1 MIDINKIYCGNNL
14 DIMKTMDT
22 ESIDLIYLDPPYF
35 SQKNYGDFN
44 DFWNSLDDYLTF
56 MKLRLQEMHRILKD
70 TGSIY
75 LHVDWH
81 AVHYLKVEM
90 DKIFGY
96 NNFQN
101 EIIWCYKG
109 GNATKKFRQKHDTI
123 LFYSKGKNKTF
134 NVNDVRIPYNEILL
148 NNTLKDNEGKLYY
161 KTGQKGSKGKVYLHP
176 NGQLLNDWWDD
187 IPSATSAHGNEFKGY
202 PTQKPEALLS
212 RIIKVSS
219 NPNDII
225 FDPFCGSGT
234 TLEVANRLGRKYIGI
249 DENKQAIEIC
259 KKRLKNNYN
268 NW

>member
-1 MIDINKIYCGNNL
+1 MIDTNKIYCGNNL
-14 DIMKTMDT
+14 DIMKTMDI

-35 SQKNYGDFN
+35 SQKNYEDFT

-56 MKLRLQEMHRILKD
+56 MKLRLQEMHRILKN

-101 EIIWCYKG
+101 EIIWCY
-109 GNATKKFRQKHDTI
+109 NSPVNSHNRFCRKHDNI
-123 LFYSKGKNKTF
+123 LFYTKSNKYTF
-134 NVNDVRIPYNEILL
+134 NDNDVRIPYGEWANGKKSYKTKSYGLDEVKEIEL
-148 NNTLKDNEGKLYY
+148 NKNGKLCPDYWDINMLSSN
-161 KTGQKGSKGKVYLHP
+161 SKERNK
-176 NGQLLNDWWDD
+176 
-187 IPSATSAHGNEFKGY
+187 Y
-202 PTQKPEALLS
+202 PTQKPIELLE
-212 RIIKVSS
+212 RIVKASS
-219 NPNDII
+219 NENDII
-225 FDPFCGSGT
+225 LDPFCGSGT
-234 TLEVANRLGRKYIGI
+234 TLEAANQLDRKYIGI

-259 KKRLKNNYN
+259 KKRLKNDYN